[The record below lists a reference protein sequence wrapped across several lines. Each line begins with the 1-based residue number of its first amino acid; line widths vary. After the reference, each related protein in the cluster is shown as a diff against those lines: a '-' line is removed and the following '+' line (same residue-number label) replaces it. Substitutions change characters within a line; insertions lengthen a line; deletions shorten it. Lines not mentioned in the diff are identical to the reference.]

1 MCGDRLEEMGS
12 CSEEVLVGEKS
23 SLRLVSGLDSLEDVG
38 AIIKVCLGSGLG
50 PFIYSLGWEA
60 GAWDLALA
68 LLSGYGPQDMSLPIS
83 GLCIPFLKQGVGAS
97 DQNFPKSTAGQ
108 ICTQSVHA
116 SFSKEVT
123 SSCLASLKIQLCDV
137 NGISLQKKEMRLAS
151 VLPGKES

>member
-1 MCGDRLEEMGS
+1 MS
-12 CSEEVLVGEKS
+12 GEQIRPFH
-23 SLRLVSGLDSLEDVG
+23 LQPWLG
-38 AIIKVCLGSGLG
+38 AV
-50 PFIYSLGWEA
+50 
-60 GAWDLALA
+60 AWDLTLI

-83 GLCIPFLKQGVGAS
+83 GLCVPFLKQGIGAS

-108 ICTQSVHA
+108 IYTRPIHA

-123 SSCLASLKIQLCDV
+123 SSRLASLKIQLCDV

>member
-1 MCGDRLEEMGS
+1 MSGEQIRPFHLEPW
-12 CSEEVLVGEKS
+12 L
-23 SLRLVSGLDSLEDVG
+23 G
-38 AIIKVCLGSGLG
+38 AV
-50 PFIYSLGWEA
+50 
-60 GAWDLALA
+60 AWDLTLI

-83 GLCIPFLKQGVGAS
+83 GLCVPFLKQGIGAS

-108 ICTQSVHA
+108 ICTQPIHA